1 VVAQALPPPA
11 AADQEL
17 YCRVVSELHQTRRLS
32 LQRLGVEVRE
42 GIVHLRG
49 CVQSF
54 YEKQLAMHSCIRA
67 AGAGR
72 VIDAVEVP
80 IG

>member
-1 VVAQALPPPA
+1 MLAEAIPRLGQ
-11 AADQEL
+11 DDREL
-17 YCRVVSELHQTRRLS
+17 QGRVVSELRQTRRPS
-32 LQRLGVEVRE
+32 LQRLGVEVRQ

-54 YEKQLAMHSCIRA
+54 YEKQLAMHTCMRA
-67 AGAGR
+67 AGVGR

-80 IG
+80 VE